1 MEALKWLLGLVAVA
15 LAVLVILGGLKRDR
29 EGNVLA
35 PAPAS
40 IVLAVLLVI
49 AGFTLDEAFGQVSAG
64 FRGVVLRFGAPTG
77 EVKEPGLYMIPPWIE
92 SVVPMNVQIQAYH
105 AEAIEA
111 ASSDLQDVHTSV
123 TVNYQI
129 DPGRVVEVYTNLR
142 NDAEAR
148 ILSPNVQ
155 ETIKSTTAKFTAQQL
170 IQERP
175 IVKETAD
182 KTLASRVEPFGLRID
197 ATSITQ
203 FQFSPSFT
211 QAIEAKVAAEQ
222 NALTAQ
228 RNLERV
234 KFEAAQQVELARAQ
248 AQALS
253 LQKTAVT
260 PELVALRRIEAQLK
274 AVDKWDGHMPNVVTS
289 GGPVPLLDV
298 FGK

>member
-1 MEALKWLLGLVAVA
+1 MGTLKLVLGLVSVGLAA
-15 LAVLVILGGLKRDR
+15 LIILAGLRRDTHGNILG
-29 EGNVLA
+29 

-40 IVLAVLLVI
+40 VVLAVLLVLT
-49 AGFTLDEAFGQVSAG
+49 GFTLDEAFGQVAAG
-64 FRGVVLRFGAPTG
+64 YRGVVLRFGAPTG

-92 SVVPMNVQIQAYH
+92 TVVSMNVQIQAYH

-111 ASSDLQDVHTSV
+111 ASADLQDVHTSV

-129 DPGRVVEVYTNLR
+129 DPARVVEVYTNLR
-142 NDAEAR
+142 NDAETR

-175 IVKETAD
+175 VVKSTAD
-182 KTLASRVEPFGLRID
+182 KTLAARVEPFGLRID

-203 FQFSPSFT
+203 FQFSQSFT
-211 QAIEAKVAAEQ
+211 TAIEGKVAAEQ

-234 KFEAAQQVELARAQ
+234 KFEAQQQIELARAQ
-248 AQALS
+248 AQALT

-274 AVDKWDGHMPNVVTS
+274 AVDKWDGHMPNVVTGS
-289 GGPVPLLDV
+289 GPVPLLDV

>member
-1 MEALKWLLGLVAVA
+1 MNATTQRWVIWGIVGLVG
-15 LAVLVILGGLKRDR
+15 LWMLGH
-29 EGNVLA
+29 V
-35 PAPAS
+35 
-40 IVLAVLLVI
+40 
-49 AGFTLDEAFGQVSAG
+49 FGQVPAG
-64 FRGVVLRFGAPTG
+64 YRGVVLQFGAPTG
-77 EVKEPGLYMIPPWIE
+77 QVKAPGLY
-92 SVVPMNVQIQAYH
+92 VVTPFVTTVALMNVQIQAYH
-105 AEAIEA
+105 TDAIEA
-111 ASSDLQDVHTSV
+111 ASADLQDVHTSV

-129 DPGRVVEVYTNLR
+129 DPQRVVEVYTNLR
-142 NDAEAR
+142 NDAESR

-155 ETIKSTTAKFTAQQL
+155 ETVKSTTAKFTAQQL

-175 IVKETAD
+175 RVKAEAD
-182 KTLASRVEPFGLRID
+182 KTLTNRVEPFGLRID

-211 QAIEAKVAAEQ
+211 SAIEAKVAAEQ

-228 RNLERV
+228 RNLDRV
-234 KFEAAQQVELARAQ
+234 RFEAQQQVELARAQ
-248 AQALS
+248 AQALT

-274 AVDKWDGHMPNVVTS
+274 AVDKWDGHMPNVVTG